1 MLMMMMIYSF
11 FARATKLPVTGWR
24 RGHGVLGREAPLLER
39 PRLLFLTRPITI
51 MRYDSST
58 YSTLNPADKWKSL
71 PQHQNI
77 NSRKRVFPRQQQ
89 QQQSSL
95 ALNGANVFKSG
106 KHTRSKTH
114 IQPPSTNM
122 QYHSNRSYLHFAGKA
137 KIHVPK
143 VQNRLDF

>member
-1 MLMMMMIYSF
+1 
-11 FARATKLPVTGWR
+11 
-24 RGHGVLGREAPLLER
+24 
-39 PRLLFLTRPITI
+39 

-58 YSTLNPADKWKSL
+58 YSTLNPADKWKTL

-77 NSRKRVFPRQQQ
+77 NSRNRVFPRQQQ

-106 KHTRSKTH
+106 KHAMSKPR
-114 IQPPSTNM
+114 IQPPPNL
-122 QYHSNRSYLHFAGKA
+122 QYHLIVTRIAGKA

-143 VQNRLDF
+143 VQNRLDYSLPTSKTNINDLSKQKRQHKPAGFPHLSKEAVTKLL